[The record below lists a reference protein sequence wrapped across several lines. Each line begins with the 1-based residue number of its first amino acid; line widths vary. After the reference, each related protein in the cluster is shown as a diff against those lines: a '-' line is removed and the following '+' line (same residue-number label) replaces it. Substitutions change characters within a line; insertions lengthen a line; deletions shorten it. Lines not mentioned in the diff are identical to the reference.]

1 MRNQRRTNKP
11 KFNNVSR
18 LNSASGDTCINNVR
32 IEVPVKFNPKMD
44 EATKE
49 KMIDVLGSEVLKLIN
64 VNIFALRSDVN
75 NDPES
80 KGNVIVGNFIEY
92 NKETN
97 TVTVDIYETF
107 KNVIED
113 LEDKIAYVLTSYN
126 AQMNITKINRII
138 IEKSR

>member
-1 MRNQRRTNKP
+1 MRNQHRTNKP
-11 KFNNVSR
+11 KFNNV
-18 LNSASGDTCINNVR
+18 R
-32 IEVPVKFNPKMD
+32 IEVPVTFNHKMD

-80 KGNVIVGNFIEY
+80 KGNVIVGYFIEY

-97 TVTVDIYETF
+97 TITVDIYETF
-107 KNVIED
+107 KDVITG
-113 LEDKIAYVLTSYN
+113 LEEKIAYVLTSYN